1 LHASDQIEI
10 FSFSKK
16 RRTIGKNFRQ
26 AESVFWATQTLKN
39 DRVKGYALNVERME
53 NLFGGVSFE
62 ELWKPINDGSF
73 VFVNRA
79 EEDRKE
85 FGLPLAILLEGT

>member
-1 LHASDQIEI
+1 
-10 FSFSKK
+10 
-16 RRTIGKNFRQ
+16 
-26 AESVFWATQTLKN
+26 
-39 DRVKGYALNVERME
+39 ME

-62 ELWKPINDGSF
+62 ELWKPINDGSL